1 VPARRHGSSPARA
14 AGYPAGF
21 WIIWTTVA
29 LDLVGFGI
37 VVPILGRYAERFG
50 ASGFEVGLLVASF
63 SAAQFVCAPILG
75 RLSDRIGRKPVLLL
89 SLFGTAAGSF
99 LTGAAGALWV
109 LFAGRII
116 DGASG
121 GSVAVAQGAV
131 TDLASPEERPRLLG
145 MLSAAFGVGFVVGPA
160 IGGLASLGGPHVPFV
175 VAGTVALVNGL
186 IAIRRLPETLH
197 RHDRQ
202 LRASDRRTTDRPD
215 TARRPSSRPTLTR
228 IWILALVG
236 FSAICA
242 FSGFETTFSLFADRR
257 FGMTEGP
264 VALVFLG
271 VGLLLVVVQT
281 RLVGPASDRFG
292 PLGAL
297 QLGLVCNA
305 AGLGL
310 LSLTHSW
317 FLLVPSL
324 TLLTIGQGL
333 AIPNLAAAAADRAP
347 DAERGEALGF
357 QQRWQSLGRIVGPI
371 VAGALFQLVG
381 VPAPYVAGAALTLVA
396 LGLLTRAQSS
406 LAVASSA

>member
-131 TDLASPEERPRLLG
+131 TDLASPDERPRLLG

-160 IGGLASLGGPHVPFV
+160 IGGLASLGGPHVPFF

-197 RHDRQ
+197 RQ
-202 LRASDRRTTDRPD
+202 QGVPDRRTT
-215 TARRPSSRPTLTR
+215 RRPEPARPPSTRSTLTR

-242 FSGFETTFSLFADRR
+242 FSGFEATFSLFADRR

-281 RLVGPASDRFG
+281 RLVGPTSDRFG
-292 PLGAL
+292 SLGAL

-324 TLLTIGQGL
+324 ALLTTGQGL
-333 AIPNLAAAAADRAP
+333 AIPNLAAAVADRAP
-347 DAERGEALGF
+347 DEERGEALGF

-371 VAGALFQLVG
+371 VAGALFQVVG
-381 VPAPYVAGAALTLVA
+381 VPAPYVAGAALTLLA

-406 LAVASSA
+406 LAIASST